1 MVKLIYILER
11 KNWLSPFQSG
21 FRRGRST
28 LDNILQLET
37 SIREAFVSKKHLVS
51 IMFDMEK
58 AYDRTWRYGI
68 LRDIYK
74 IGLRGNLPFFIENF
88 LRTRNFQVRLGNI
101 LSDSFHQDE
110 GVPQGSVPSVILF
123 IIKINNIIKNLPS
136 GVNGSLYVDD
146 FQIHCSSED
155 MGIIREK
162 LQEAINNICEWGKIN
177 GFTISSQKSAAIHFC
192 RRRGLHPDPKL
203 KLNNQLIPF
212 VSEIKFLGMILDS
225 KLTFNAHIDYLK
237 RKCTLSMNIMKILSN
252 LWYGAESSSLL
263 KIYRALI
270 RSKLDYGSAIYGSAS
285 KSTLR
290 PLDTI
295 HNQSLRLSI
304 GAFRTSPVLSL
315 YVVCNEPSL
324 EHRRNMLALNLFLRI
339 KSDDSH
345 PLHYKVINPIYSSL
359 FALRSSFIPTFG
371 FRIGQILKDLGIDDF
386 PVLNKSD
393 EIPPWKNTII
403 NFIDTFEKWRK
414 PTTLNF
420 IYQSIFNAHRQQFF
434 NYEAIFTDGSKAG
447 NNVGAAVMLRHEIFS
462 ERLHRFCSVFTSEI
476 YAIYRA
482 LIKIAEN
489 NHKRNIL
496 YTDSKSAIEA
506 LKNVSPSSHPIV
518 VKCIEYYLY
527 LSEKGIQIIFC
538 WIPGHS
544 GIQGNETVDNAA
556 RRCTALIE
564 NFVPLNDALQ
574 AIKNQLAKK
583 WQNVWDQQDK
593 NKLYEVQPLARSTKN
608 NNLSRR
614 QSILLNR
621 LKIGH
626 TRLTHKHLLNSEPAP
641 TCSSCHCLLTIK
653 HILVQ
658 YPSFNTCRR
667 NHFGKN
673 NIELKDLLG
682 DNSHPNLFLFLHDI
696 GIDKLL

>member
-1 MVKLIYILER
+1 MAFITQNMVDMENIDDAIQIITQKILTAADTAIPKSSGKIPKLWKPWWNDDCKIAEKKQAKAWNR
-11 KNWLSPFQSG
+11 
-21 FRRGRST
+21 FRRYPT
-28 LDNILQLET
+28 TDNFIVFKQ
-37 SIREAFVSKKHLVS
+37 A
-51 IMFDMEK
+51 K
-58 AYDRTWRYGI
+58 AYARLIRRRSQRITWMTFVNSIKGRISSKLLWDKVRKMSGLFKNEFPLTFLNSNGQLI
-68 LRDIYK
+68 TDIK
-74 IGLRGNLPFFIENF
+74 AIAN
-88 LRTRNFQVRLGNI
+88 TLG
-101 LSDSFHQDE
+101 
-110 GVPQGSVPSVILF
+110 V
-123 IIKINNIIKNLPS
+123 K
-136 GVNGSLYVDD
+136 GSLYVDD

-155 MGIIREK
+155 MGLIREK

-225 KLTFNAHIDYLK
+225 KLTFKPHIDYLK
-237 RKCTLSMNIMKILSN
+237 RKGTLSMNIMKILSN
-252 LWYGAESSSLL
+252 LWYGAESGCLL

-270 RSKLDYGSAIYGSAS
+270 RSKIDYGSAIYGSAS

-304 GAFRTSPVLSL
+304 GAFRTSPVMSL
-315 YVVCNEPSL
+315 NVACNEPPL
-324 EHRRNMLALNLFLRI
+324 KHRRNMLALNLFLRI

-371 FRIGQILKDLGIDDF
+371 FRIGQIFRDLGIEDF

-403 NFIDTFEKWRK
+403 NFIDAFEKWRK

-420 IYQSIFNAHRQQFF
+420 IYQSIFNAHRQQFS
-434 NYEAIFTDGSKAG
+434 NYEAVFTDGSKAG

-462 ERLHRFCSVFTSEI
+462 EKLHSFCSVFTSEI

-482 LIKIAEN
+482 LIKIAEKGY
-489 NHKRNIL
+489 KRNIL

-518 VKCIEYYLY
+518 VKCVEYYLY

-544 GIQGNETVDNAA
+544 GIQGNERVDNAA
-556 RRCTALIE
+556 RSCTALIE

-574 AIKNQLAKK
+574 AIKNQLAKR

-593 NKLYEVQPLARSTKN
+593 NKLHEVQPL
-608 NNLSRR
+608 
-614 QSILLNR
+614 LLNMR
-621 LKIGH
+621 
-626 TRLTHKHLLNSEPAP
+626 RPAKMP
-641 TCSSCHCLLTIK
+641 K
-653 HILVQ
+653 MWQ
-658 YPSFNTCRR
+658 KPQNQRMY
-667 NHFGKN
+667 N
-673 NIELKDLLG
+673 NKQARKSPMHQLRQRGSRGLMERM
-682 DNSHPNLFLFLHDI
+682 
-696 GIDKLL
+696 